1 MEDEATQ
8 AKRFDNKEKQF
19 IALEHEAEDLKEKLA
34 KQSRAKAVLG
44 QGIEVLSQKL
54 GIERSGSLRM
64 PETLNLC
71 DKRVKELLQ

>member
-19 IALEHEAEDLKEKLA
+19 IALEHEAEELKEKLA

-44 QGIEVLSQKL
+44 QGIEVLS
-54 GIERSGSLRM
+54 
-64 PETLNLC
+64 
-71 DKRVKELLQ
+71 